1 MPLVQ
6 RHMEETGFC
15 TELLCFIGPHPSHL
29 VKPCSSFL
37 CLCLEHARGEQ
48 AWGSHR
54 QHERMTGSVAKP
66 KAMSVASSLWSS
78 SSSAAGASAGCP
90 ALGSPVQSHDTQC
103 RLILWAS
110 AASQVCAAS
119 TALSGCLLML
129 SAPTEV
135 PLLSCGSN
143 KQLSQILPSFLCT
156 RIFTCTVHRLRVA
169 HCSSV
174 YFIKDCS
181 HMLYFTSMKMVS
193 SSVTLNPPSPHCP
206 YYALPQPFLT
216 ILSYTYL

>member
-48 AWGSHR
+48 ARGSHR

-66 KAMSVASSLWSS
+66 KAMSVASSLWTSS
-78 SSSAAGASAGCP
+78 SCAAGASAGCP

-110 AASQVCAAS
+110 AASQVRAAS
-119 TALSGCLLML
+119 TALFWLPADAVCSNR
-129 SAPTEV
+129 
-135 PLLSCGSN
+135 GS
-143 KQLSQILPSFLCT
+143 L
-156 RIFTCTVHRLRVA
+156 
-169 HCSSV
+169 
-174 YFIKDCS
+174 
-181 HMLYFTSMKMVS
+181 
-193 SSVTLNPPSPHCP
+193 
-206 YYALPQPFLT
+206 PFLWPKYTALTNPT
-216 ILSYTYL
+216 IIPLHKDLHLHSP